1 MKEENV
7 IVVLYYPGFYG
18 ERMARI
24 IQESNDI
31 GFSGPGE
38 WWQPIDET
46 DRYTDLLKFKK
57 FAENSDLSRHDLF
70 EYYCPRAKYRL
81 KSMSIK
87 PFWEKNDRD
96 IQKTKEDILKE
107 LNEREEKYKLVD
119 RTVIITHEHENII
132 YEMFPHSKYI
142 VMYGNTKEE
151 IEFGCNRYVTYAC
164 PFTNIFGLRHLY
176 TGHTFEKDKDG
187 KIMVWSSNTSHEI
200 ELSLEL
206 EKHMKWVTGADLWY
220 YKEHNEIL
228 TPDTFEK
235 GFNIFLKHITQKY
248 YGEWG
253 HPSVIKS
260 GIRLRPEFKEKAKLN
275 TIYVSLYEVHN
286 KEELCKRL
294 QTHLNINY

>member
-1 MKEENV
+1 
-7 IVVLYYPGFYG
+7 
-18 ERMARI
+18 
-24 IQESNDI
+24 
-31 GFSGPGE
+31 
-38 WWQPIDET
+38 
-46 DRYTDLLKFKK
+46 
-57 FAENSDLSRHDLF
+57 
-70 EYYCPRAKYRL
+70 
-81 KSMSIK
+81 
-87 PFWEKNDRD
+87 
-96 IQKTKEDILKE
+96 
-107 LNEREEKYKLVD
+107 
-119 RTVIITHEHENII
+119 
-132 YEMFPHSKYI
+132 
-142 VMYGNTKEE
+142 MYGNTKEE

-187 KIMVWSSNTSHEI
+187 KIMVWSSNTAHEI

-235 GFNIFLKHITQKY
+235 GFNIYLNHITKKY

-253 HPSVIKS
+253 HPSVVKS

-294 QTHLNINY
+294 QTHLNINF